1 MGNQTTL
8 EIAKEGIHCEAY
20 PDSAKCKVF
29 KDDCLMWLHGECL
42 TYIREGEK
50 WTKVDFLWSVFG
62 KSGMKE
68 GDILKKGV

>member
-1 MGNQTTL
+1 MEKQTTL
-8 EIAKEGIHCEAY
+8 EKARECIYCERY
-20 PDSAKCKVF
+20 SDSAKCKVF
-29 KDDCLMWLHGECL
+29 KDDCLMWLQGECN

-68 GDILKKGV
+68 GGILKKGV